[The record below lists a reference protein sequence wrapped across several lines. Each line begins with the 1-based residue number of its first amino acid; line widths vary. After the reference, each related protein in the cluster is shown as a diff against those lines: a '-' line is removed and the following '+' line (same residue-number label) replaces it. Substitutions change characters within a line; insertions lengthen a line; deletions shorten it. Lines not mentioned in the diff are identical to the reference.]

1 MSMADKSSL
10 NLCGFSADNIS
21 FFAPWVLEK
30 LGFGVV
36 IIEYDTHCI
45 VYANEKILSITGY
58 SSEEI
63 IGKSC
68 HALLCPS
75 EKGKCPIG
83 DLGQDVDNSERE
95 IVCSNGA
102 RTSIIK
108 TVVTTEF
115 NGKKYLIES
124 VVDNSERRI
133 IRNNLKQEIVKRK
146 EIQEKYEYL
155 AYHDYLTGIYNR
167 RFFKEEFTR
176 VKTKNDFPLGVILG
190 DVNGLKACNDTFGH
204 TEGDKRLKDVTNL
217 MLKSI
222 DEKEILARIGGDEF
236 AILSTQT
243 SEEKLRR
250 SMDYIVENVNSSNN
264 DNKTFSS
271 VAFGYSFQ
279 RREEDDIDDL
289 LKEAEHFMYK
299 RKYYENQ
306 SAQSNTVKLIMQT
319 LFEKSKRERDHS
331 ERVGLMC
338 EAIAQKMNLAKQEVT
353 RIKTAGFLHDIGKI
367 GIDEEILNKKGK
379 LNEKE
384 WEIIKTHTA
393 KSARILEHTVEYKDL
408 AKIVLSHHERYDGT
422 GYPYGLKGEQIPIEA
437 RIIAIADT
445 YDAMTQNRT
454 YRKIVSKDIAIKE
467 IDRCAGTQFDPNIV
481 AVFIKNVLI
490 DKSFG
495 GV

>member
-1 MSMADKSSL
+1 MGKANKSSV
-10 NLCGFSADNIS
+10 NLCSISLDNIS
-21 FFAPWVLEK
+21 LFAPLVLEK

-36 IIEYDTHCI
+36 IIDSYTHCI
-45 VYANEKILSITGY
+45 VYANEKIFSITGY
-58 SSEEI
+58 SSKEI
-63 IGKSC
+63 IGKRC
-68 HALLCPS
+68 HSLLCPA
-75 EKGKCPIG
+75 ELGKCPIS

-95 IVCSNGA
+95 IICSNGT

-108 TVVTTEF
+108 TVVRTEF
-115 NGKKYLIES
+115 KGRKYLIES
-124 VVDNSERRI
+124 VVDNTERRI
-133 IRNNLKQEIVKRK
+133 IQANLEQEIVKRK
-146 EIQEKYEYL
+146 EIQEKYEYM
-155 AYHDYLTGIYNR
+155 AYHDHLTGMYNR
-167 RFFKEEFTR
+167 RFFKEEFAR
-176 VKTKNDFPLGVILG
+176 EKNKNNFPLGIILG

-204 TEGDKRLKDVTNL
+204 NEGDKRLKDITNL
-217 MLKSI
+217 IMKSI
-222 DEKEILARIGGDEF
+222 ANKDILARIGGDEF
-236 AILSTQT
+236 AILVSQT

-250 SMDYIVENVNSSNN
+250 YMDYIGEYVNRSN

-271 VAFGYSFQ
+271 VSFGYGFQ
-279 RREEDDIDDL
+279 RIENDDIDDL

-299 RKYYENQ
+299 RKYYESQ

-319 LFEKSKRERDHS
+319 LFEKSKREKDHS

-338 EAIAQKMNLAKQEVT
+338 EAIAKKMDLNKQAVN
-353 RIKTAGFLHDIGKI
+353 RIKIAGFLHDIGKI

-379 LNEKE
+379 LSEKE

-422 GYPYGLKGEQIPIEA
+422 GYPYGLKGEAIPLES
-437 RIIAIADT
+437 RIIAVADT

-454 YRKIVSKDIAIKE
+454 YRKIVSKEIAIKE
-467 IDRCAGTQFDPNIV
+467 IDECSGTQFDPNIV
-481 AVFIKNVLI
+481 TVFIKNVLT